1 MADQNNDS
9 FKSMSIKEKTVAIIG
24 ITFLIILV
32 IGFVF
37 GIYFFGFVGVFK
49 LLGIHYQSYFALV
62 IFVASFFMLGILV
75 DLFFDAVSKLAVE
88 RVSGTVIA
96 FFIQMLNGFT
106 SNWLVL
112 FTVDTFMESI
122 TLSLKTK
129 LIVALLLAV
138 LEPIFDNKKKSS

>member
-9 FKSMSIKEKTVAIIG
+9 FKSMNFKEKTVIITG
-24 ITFLIILV
+24 ITILIILV

-49 LLGIHYQSYFALV
+49 LLGIHYRSNLALV

-75 DLFFDAVSKLAVE
+75 DLFFDALAKLAVE
-88 RVSGTVIA
+88 RVTGTVIA
-96 FFIQMLNGFT
+96 FFIQMLIGFA

-138 LEPIFDNKKKSS
+138 LEPIFDNKKKSN

>member
-1 MADQNNDS
+1 MADPNNDS
-9 FKSMSIKEKTVAIIG
+9 FKNMTLKEKSITIIG

-37 GIYFFGFVGVFK
+37 GIYSFGIVGVFK
-49 LLGIHYQSYFALV
+49 LLGINYHSNLALV
-62 IFVASFFMLGILV
+62 IFVASFFLLGILV
-75 DLFFDAVSKLAVE
+75 DLFFDALAKLAVE
-88 RVSGTVIA
+88 RVTGTVIA
-96 FFIQMLNGFT
+96 FFIQMLIGFA

-129 LIVALLLAV
+129 LIVALLLAL
-138 LEPIFDNKKKSS
+138 LEPLFDNKKRSC